1 MPNLLDSASN
11 LHAALLR
18 REFSARD
25 LLGSTLAAIERLD
38 PAVNAI
44 VQKDAAS
51 AWRAASDADARIARG
66 VPPPRRLAGDDQGLF
81 RGCGHGDL
89 RGRSRA
95 AKLHPERRC
104 ERGGPAAPCRSDPP
118 RQDQR

>member
-11 LHAALLR
+11 LHAALLG

-81 RGCGHGDL
+81 RGWGHGDL
-89 RGRSRA
+89 RGA
-95 AKLHPERRC
+95 LALQNYIPKEDA
-104 ERGGPAAPCRSDPP
+104 AAPCRSDPP
-118 RQDQR
+118 RQA

>member
-1 MPNLLDSASN
+1 MLDILDSASN
-11 LHAALLR
+11 LRAALLR

-38 PAVNAI
+38 PALNAI
-44 VQKDAAS
+44 AQKDAAS
-51 AWRAASDADARIARG
+51 ACRAANDSDARIARG
-66 VPPPRRLAGDDQGLF
+66 EARPLEGLDDQGLF

-95 AKLHPERRC
+95 AKLYPET
-104 ERGGPAAPCRSDPP
+104 
-118 RQDQR
+118 